1 MASTYT
7 TVQGDAWDG
16 IAYKLYGDES
26 YMKVLIEANWPLLD
40 VLVFSSGTEI
50 TVPELDETTDE
61 EDEPIWM
68 QSDDAID
75 DYLTALEDEE

>member
-16 IAYKLYGDES
+16 IAYKLYGDEA
-26 YMKVLIEANWPLLD
+26 YMQVLIEANWPLLD

-50 TVPELDETTDE
+50 TVPELDESTDE
-61 EDEPIWM
+61 TDEPIWM